1 MKIKI
6 CGMKYEDNMKDISA
20 LQPNFIGFIF
30 YDKSPRFV
38 QNLESNILQQLP
50 NQIKKVGV
58 FVNATIN
65 EIQDKVSE
73 YELDFV
79 QLHGKENDDFCKTLQ
94 QQNINIIKA
103 FSITEQFDFNSIQAF
118 QNSCQY
124 FLFDTATKNYGG
136 SGKSF
141 NWDILQN
148 YQLNTPFF
156 LSGGIG
162 LDNISEALNFK
173 HPQLFAFDL
182 NSKLED
188 YAGFKN
194 LQSTKNIIH
203 KIRNH
208 ETV

>member
-6 CGMKYEDNMKDISA
+6 CGMKYEDNIKDISA

-58 FVNATIN
+58 FVNESIEYVLN
-65 EIQDKVSE
+65 KVNK
-73 YELDFV
+73 YQLNFV
-79 QLHGKENDDFCKTLQ
+79 QLHGNETDVYCKTLQ

-103 FSITEQFDFNSIQAF
+103 FSITEQFDFVTLQAF

-141 NWDILQN
+141 NWEVLQN

-162 LDNISEALNFK
+162 LDNINEALNFK
-173 HPQLFAFDL
+173 HPKIIAFDL

-194 LQSTKNIIH
+194 FQSTKNIIN